1 MDDLFSIHMTEAELR
16 QMTPLAIA
24 HCGDAVFE
32 LLVRGWLCA
41 HGGVRSDDLHRKT
54 VAYVSAGAQSQRVEK
69 LLPLLDEWELAWY
82 KRGRNAHLHGIP
94 KNATPAEYGR
104 ATGLECLF
112 GALYLTGRR
121 ERANELFLLT
131 TEANDGT

>member
-1 MDDLFSIHMTEAELR
+1 MDDLFAMHMTERELQ
-16 QMTPLAIA
+16 QMTALGIA

-32 LLVRGWLCA
+32 LLVRSWLCT
-41 HGGVRSDDLHRKT
+41 HGGVKADDLHRRT
-54 VAYVSAGAQSQRVEK
+54 VAYVSAGAQSRRVEK
-69 LLPLLDEWELAWY
+69 LLPLLDEWETAWY

-112 GALYLTGRR
+112 GALYLTGRTA
-121 ERANELFLLT
+121 RANELFLLT
-131 TEANDGT
+131 MEEPHGI

>member
-1 MDDLFSIHMTEAELR
+1 MENLFDAHMDEKALN
-16 QMTPLAIA
+16 QMTALAIA

-32 LLVRGWLCA
+32 LLVRTWLCT
-41 HGGVRSDDLHRKT
+41 HGGVKAQDLHKKT
-54 VAYVSAGAQSQRVEK
+54 VSYVSANAQSARVEK
-69 LLPLLDEWELAWY
+69 LLPLLTEQELAWY
-82 KRGRNAHLHGIP
+82 KRGRNTHLHAIP
-94 KNATPAEYGR
+94 KHATPAEYGR

-131 TEANDGT
+131 MEDGHGV